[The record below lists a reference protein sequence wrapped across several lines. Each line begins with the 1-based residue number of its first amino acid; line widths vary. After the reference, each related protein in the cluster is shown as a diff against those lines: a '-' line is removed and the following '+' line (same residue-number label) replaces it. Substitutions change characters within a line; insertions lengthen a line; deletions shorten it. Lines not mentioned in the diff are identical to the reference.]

1 MRHLV
6 KSPLVGIL
14 KLLLTVGTL
23 VRLDLDRLSM
33 DFHHVNAEV
42 RLPDEVGSAVR
53 TNVRSLSRS
62 NDRLKTAVLGRES
75 DVGTDRS
82 VLGQSG
88 GEVADRA
95 GAT

>member
-1 MRHLV
+1 M
-6 KSPLVGIL
+6 
-14 KLLLTVGTL
+14 
-23 VRLDLDRLSM
+23 RLDLDRLSM

-42 RLPDEVGSAVR
+42 RLPDEVGGAVW
-53 TNVRSLSRS
+53 THVRPFSGSY
-62 NDRLKTAVLGRES
+62 DRLKTAVLGRES